1 MILYVCNSESGNLMF
16 FGKEKS
22 AIDYCD
28 LMNEHNDSDKFFYFT
43 VNTEKD
49 LEDDNLITDG
59 SMQYYVCTDDDGNIM
74 ANEAWDP
81 FIKCCKEE
89 DSRVTEMSTVN
100 HHFYSTYVLATS
112 NEEAVEKGKK
122 LIDEYI
128 AHKKPVVE

>member
-1 MILYVCNSESGNLMF
+1 MILYICNSESDNLLF

-22 AIDYCD
+22 ARDYCD
-28 LMNEHNDSDKFFYFT
+28 LMNGHTDSTEFYYFT
-43 VNTEKD
+43 VNTETD
-49 LEDDNLITDG
+49 LEDDKLITDG
-59 SMQYYVCTDDDGNIM
+59 SMQYYVYTDDDGNVM

-81 FIKCCKEE
+81 FIRCCYEE
-89 DSRVTEMSTVN
+89 NARVSEMSTVS
-100 HHFYSTYVLATS
+100 HHFYSVYVLATS